1 MNIKNLQVAIIAV
14 IALTFTACGNK
25 SEKETSF
32 DKQTTEMETSSF
44 DTDEVADEPT
54 EETPKEKEEVV
65 TASKGNNDIDE
76 YLKSYEEYVDQYIKL
91 MKKAKDGDVSAMTEY
106 AEYMEK
112 ATNLSEKMEK
122 AESEMSSAQM
132 AKFLKIQAKL
142 TQAASSMY

>member
-1 MNIKNLQVAIIAV
+1 MNIKNLQLAIVAS

-32 DKQTTEMETSSF
+32 DEPTTEMETSSF

-54 EETPKEKEEVV
+54 DEISEGKEEIV
-65 TASKGNNDIDE
+65 TASKRNNDIDA

-91 MKKAKDGDVSAMTEY
+91 MKKAKDGDMSAMTEY

-112 ATNLSEKMEK
+112 ATDLSEKMEK

-132 AKFLKIQAKL
+132 AKFMKIQAKL
-142 TQAASSMY
+142 SQAAANMY